1 MFTPSPLPLATHI
14 RCSVQLLC
22 SLFAIP
28 QTVAHQVPLSLGFSR
43 QEYWN
48 GLPFPLPGALPL
60 SGTEPMSPVS
70 PVLAGRFCTTALSG
84 EPIAAYTA
92 PRSMASGVNPTCLTR
107 AQGRGKHM
115 MQGMSRRL
123 RARRSSFQ
131 ILAPQLQIL
140 CLPWANFLSSLNLSF
155 LTNKLGV
162 RRAALL
168 DSISEVKTDNVHKVH
183 STMSETLQKLKA
195 GEI

>member
-14 RCSVQLLC
+14 WCSVQLLC
-22 SLFAIP
+22 SLFATP
-28 QTVAHQVPLSLGFSR
+28 QTIAHQVPLSLGFSR

-48 GLPFPLPGALPL
+48 GLPFPLPGPLPL
-60 SGTEPMSPVS
+60 SGIEPMSPVS
-70 PVLAGRFCTTALSG
+70 PALAGRFCTTAPPG

-92 PRSMASGVNPTCLTR
+92 PRSMASGVNPTLLTR
-107 AQGRGKHM
+107 AQGQGKHKT
-115 MQGMSRRL
+115 QGMSRRL

-168 DSISEVKTDNVHKVH
+168 EH
-183 STMSETLQKLKA
+183 Q
-195 GEI
+195 